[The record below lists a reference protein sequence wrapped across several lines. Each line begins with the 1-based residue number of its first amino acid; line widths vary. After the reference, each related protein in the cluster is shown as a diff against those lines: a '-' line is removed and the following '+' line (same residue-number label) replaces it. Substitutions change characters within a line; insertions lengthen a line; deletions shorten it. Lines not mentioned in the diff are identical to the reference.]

1 MHRTAPTGQAPL
13 HVRRATNLQEST
25 PALLLLLLLPSPPT
39 TSSTSSMLLSC
50 HRELEGERAV
60 HRIAEIEPHPCLA
73 SQQIDSSPAC
83 ARSRRI
89 DKVAGGW

>member
-50 HRELEGERAV
+50 HPVGRELEGERAV
-60 HRIAEIEPHPCLA
+60 RTAC
-73 SQQIDSSPAC
+73 DSDSAG
-83 ARSRRI
+83 RSIR
-89 DKVAGGW
+89 GFGC